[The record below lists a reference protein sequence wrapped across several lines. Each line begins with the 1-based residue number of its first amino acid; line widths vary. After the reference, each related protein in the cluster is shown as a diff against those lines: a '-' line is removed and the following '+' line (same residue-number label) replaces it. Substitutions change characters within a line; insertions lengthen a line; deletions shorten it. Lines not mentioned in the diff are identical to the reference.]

1 MLVPPRVE
9 VVDELATRVGEPH
22 DVGLTDADL
31 TADLTADH
39 ASSRTLE
46 PLLNLLVLGAL
57 DLSCREAASTVQDR
71 VAHLAKPADRR
82 ARRQP
87 LQVEGP

>member
-1 MLVPPRVE
+1 MLVPPHVE
-9 VVDELATRVGEPH
+9 VVDELATRVGAPH

-31 TADLTADH
+31 TADH
-39 ASSRTLE
+39 ASSSTLE

-71 VAHLAKPADRR
+71 LAYLAKPADRR
-82 ARRQP
+82 VRRQP